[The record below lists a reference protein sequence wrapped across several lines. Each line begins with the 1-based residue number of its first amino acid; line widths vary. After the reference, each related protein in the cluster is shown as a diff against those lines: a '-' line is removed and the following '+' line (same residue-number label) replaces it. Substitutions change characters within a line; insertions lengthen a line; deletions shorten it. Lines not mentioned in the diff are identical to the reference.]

1 MNKNNVEDLTFNLIM
16 QNYNEKNYKTI
27 QEKNL
32 QNNKKIKKYK
42 EITSK
47 MSILKLVTT
56 QKFTKIYK
64 ITTNTTI
71 CTLKKPNQNLNKT

>member
-1 MNKNNVEDLTFNLIM
+1 MSCKMTMTPPLTYMNKNNVEELTFNLIM

-27 QEKNL
+27 QFFFW

-47 MSILKLVTT
+47 KSILKLVTT
-56 QKFTKIYK
+56 QKFTR
-64 ITTNTTI
+64 
-71 CTLKKPNQNLNKT
+71 

>member
-1 MNKNNVEDLTFNLIM
+1 MTMTPPLTYMNKNNVEELTFNLIM

-27 QEKNL
+27 QFFFW

-47 MSILKLVTT
+47 KSILKLVTT
-56 QKFTKIYK
+56 QKFTR
-64 ITTNTTI
+64 
-71 CTLKKPNQNLNKT
+71 